1 MLWKVCG
8 IVCGIVF
15 HKTHGFILLIF
26 FNYLFPPSLL
36 SNASELMFRSRR
48 SEPSVS
54 RSGVSGPGALEVVI
68 ARVRRK
74 GRKGESPLLFI

>member
-1 MLWKVCG
+1 MESFWNCLWNCFSQNTR
-8 IVCGIVF
+8 IYTF
-15 HKTHGFILLIF
+15 DF

-68 ARVRRK
+68 ARVRRM